1 MMRFPTPDNGA
12 VVTSIS
18 AVEASQPE
26 RLVSAAAEVGTR
38 AAQLDSLIT
47 TQRDSVTQLRG
58 GWSGAAASAAIA
70 RGEQNL
76 ASQEALR
83 DKLQTLQGVLASG
96 GGQLGTTRT
105 ALLNMV
111 GQLRGQ
117 GWQISDDGVA
127 TPPPNLSEAFRSYPK
142 AYTQMIQSL
151 LKTYDGIDGE
161 TAGRFPTFDEDGDG
175 QPDVSF
181 AVGDEREKRDQEI
194 EDLVRRSLAGDKDAA
209 RQVDDILDGI
219 DPNQLQPHTDPNNP
233 GATLP
238 PVPLEPDQA
247 EVISQMQAQMSDKSL
262 DELVRLKN
270 DLGDHGDIIG
280 DSMQVMSDPD
290 VKFPLAVD
298 DQFEDQ
304 IPPGIDTE
312 AISGGKGMLPQSVQD
327 AIDAPAVS
335 RDITDPNQTVPVTT
349 YPSGD
354 DLKKVSELIK
364 SGDTGFQQGSELDRG
379 MMDRAVDVMHG
390 AEQENQDHF
399 KNQNPEG
406 DSIAQDIFN
415 SAGRDQIVSHDMIT
429 APNSTFL
436 DDVARHEWTDDGA
449 STRTLTDWVHDG
461 ATSADPDVAK
471 RAGETANALSDYLGD
486 KGNDLLNLKHP
497 NGWGIYEDTT
507 LGQMNSDLVQGWG
520 NALDPYQKAMLG
532 DGQMPGF
539 DPVDGTANSDFRE
552 LRNIFAVMD
561 SDPDAAKAWNETAYE
576 HILDYQRNPDYNN
589 LANAGAM
596 LGVVDS
602 AAVQEMEARGANNL
616 ANQTAIY
623 DMKKAALGAALGWPA
638 GQLPVGGTIADMT
651 MKGMIGDA
659 PTLESV
665 QSNAPTT
672 TIADATNQTS
682 YYIAEDLVRNDP
694 NPGELK
700 EKDFVHPDGSLKKP
714 EEIPEGRRRE
724 YYLDVQE
731 YVENHGFDNAMN
743 TFYKQYQNAGGINV
757 PKGFVPTG

>member
-1 MMRFPTPDNGA
+1 MVPFPVPDNG
-12 VVTSIS
+12 VVPTSIS

-47 TQRDSVTQLRG
+47 TQRDSVTQLRS
-58 GWSGAAASAAIA
+58 GWAGAAATAAIA

-76 ASQEALR
+76 ATQEALR

-105 ALLNMV
+105 ALLDMV
-111 GQLRGQ
+111 GQLRSQ
-117 GWQISDDGVA
+117 GWQVSDDGVA
-127 TPPPNLSEAFRSYPK
+127 TPPPNMSDAFRSYPQ
-142 AYTQMIQSL
+142 AYTQMIQKL
-151 LKTYDGIDGE
+151 LKTYDGIDGA
-161 TAGRFPTFDEDGDG
+161 TAGSFPSFDADGDG
-175 QPDVSF
+175 EPDASF

-209 RQVDDILDGI
+209 RQVDDILSGI
-219 DPNQLQPHTDPNNP
+219 DPDQLQPHTDPNNP
-233 GATLP
+233 NATLP
-238 PVPLEPDQA
+238 PVALEPDQA
-247 EVISQMQAQMSDKSL
+247 EVISQMQAQMSGKSL
-262 DELVRLKN
+262 DELVGLKN
-270 DLGDHGDIIG
+270 DLGEHGDIIG

-298 DQFEDQ
+298 EQFKDQ
-304 IPPGIDTE
+304 IPPGIDTD
-312 AISGGKGMLPQSVQD
+312 AVPGGKGMLPQSVQD
-327 AIDAPAVS
+327 AMNAPAVS

-364 SGDTGFQQGSELDRG
+364 AGDTEFQQGSDLDRG
-379 MMDRAVDVMHG
+379 MMDRAVDVLHG
-390 AEQENQDHF
+390 AEQENLDHF

-449 STRTLTDWVHDG
+449 SVRTLTDWVHDG
-461 ATSADPDVAK
+461 AASADPDVAK
-471 RAGETANALSDYLGD
+471 RAGETANALSDYLGER
-486 KGNDLLNLKHP
+486 GNDLLNLKHP
-497 NGWGIYEDTT
+497 NGWGIYEDITV
-507 LGQMNSDLVQGWG
+507 GQMNPDLVQGWG
-520 NALDPYQKAMLG
+520 NALDPYQKAMFG
-532 DGQMPGF
+532 DGQMAGF
-539 DPVDGTANSDFRE
+539 DPVDGAANSDFGE
-552 LRNIFAVMD
+552 MRNIFAVMD
-561 SDPDAAKAWNETAYE
+561 SNPDAAKAWNQTAYD

-623 DMKKAALGAALGWPA
+623 DMKRAALGAALEWPA
-638 GQLPVGGTIADMT
+638 GQLPAGGTIADLT

-665 QSNAPTT
+665 QSNASTT
-672 TIADATNQTS
+672 AVADAMNQTNF
-682 YYIAEDLVRNDP
+682 YIAEDLVRNDP
-694 NPGELK
+694 NLGEMAQYINPATG
-700 EKDFVHPDGSLKKP
+700 ELKKP
-714 EEIPEGRRRE
+714 EEIPSTQLRD
-724 YYLDVQE
+724 YYLDMQE
-731 YVENHGFDNAMN
+731 YVENRGFDNAMD

-757 PKGFVPTG
+757 PKGFVPGG